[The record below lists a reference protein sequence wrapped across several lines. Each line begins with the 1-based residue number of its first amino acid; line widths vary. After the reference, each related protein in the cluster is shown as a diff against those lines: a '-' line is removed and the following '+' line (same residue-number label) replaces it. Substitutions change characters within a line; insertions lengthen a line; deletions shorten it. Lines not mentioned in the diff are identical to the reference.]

1 MLMTFWRVF
10 EIEVP
15 SYSGSIS
22 SFDVFV
28 ACSTEFK
35 ELALIYIKAIF

>member
-10 EIEVP
+10 EEVP

-35 ELALIYIKAIF
+35 ELAVIHIKAIF